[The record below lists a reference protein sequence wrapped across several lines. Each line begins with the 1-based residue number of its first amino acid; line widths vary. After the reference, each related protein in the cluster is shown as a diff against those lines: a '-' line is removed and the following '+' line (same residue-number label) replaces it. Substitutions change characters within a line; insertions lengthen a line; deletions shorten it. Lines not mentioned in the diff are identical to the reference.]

1 MPKGFHRGKNTS
13 TRRTDRFIEDNIV
26 QNERVYYSMLSNHD
40 TRETSD
46 KQKFR
51 PSFKSGRIDRNRS
64 RPVDSSK
71 LQRIIEQDVDMAG
84 SSSHGDS
91 HPRHVPYSRP
101 GGRKSNHAR
110 PQQNSRGG
118 SSWSKV
124 TIPHGKK
131 FEKDFILKT
140 LLNASKVSFIPIYYH
155 IEGNNA
161 VFFIED
167 STAAEA
173 LSTLNKQITLHD
185 GFKLIILVKWSPA
198 PNLPINEDLK
208 GKIKQVMSRRYDPQ
222 MKMLNLSQF
231 HLDEELCTDFYTP
244 LSRENVMQTV
254 VQIIGDHIPDVQV
267 IDLSN
272 NKIYSVDQ
280 MKPLVTK
287 AVFLKSLN
295 LGNNKLGQI
304 TSLDR
309 LQGLKLEELVLNRN
323 PLCDRFNEQSTYI
336 SAVRKRFPKL
346 IKLDGVE
353 LPPVI
358 SFDIGAE
365 DVALP
370 LSSGSWFVS
379 DEARQI
385 VLVFLEQ
392 YLSVYDSDDRQPL
405 LNAYHDSAIMSLTC
419 SYPPGQT
426 ANAPSRLDS
435 YMKDSRNLKR
445 IDDPQ
450 RRFRLLQQGKVDIV
464 SFLSKLP
471 KTLHDPSSL
480 VVDVPVTSSHLI
492 VMSVT
497 GVFRERVERHSL
509 IRWFQRIFII
519 IPSTGGGFCIVNEQ
533 IHISCA
539 TPEQIKAAFKEPVV
553 VPAGLS
559 TPASSVPIG
568 ETTASSTLVDP
579 VVQQQM
585 VASFSEQS
593 GMNTT
598 WSLKCLEENGWV
610 FDRAAFVFT
619 ELKAANQIPPEAF
632 IK

>member
-1 MPKGFHRGKNTS
+1 MPKGFHRGKPSN
-13 TRRTDRFIEDNIV
+13 RRTDRFIEDSIA
-26 QNERVYYSMLSNHD
+26 QNEKVYYNHD
-40 TRETSD
+40 NRDASE

-51 PSFKSGRIDRNRS
+51 SSFKSGRIDRNRS
-64 RPVDSSK
+64 RPVENTR
-71 LQRIIEQDVDMAG
+71 LQRIIEQQDIDMAG

-91 HPRHVPYSRP
+91 HSRHAPYSRP
-101 GGRKSNHAR
+101 GGRKSNHTR
-110 PQQNSRGG
+110 PQQSSRGG

-124 TIPHGKK
+124 TIPYGKK
-131 FEKDFILKT
+131 FEKNFILKT

-167 STAAEA
+167 SSAAEA

-198 PNLPINEDLK
+198 PNLPINEELK
-208 GKIKQVMSRRYDPQ
+208 GKIKQVMSRRYDPLT
-222 MKMLNLSQF
+222 KTLNLSQF
-231 HLDEELCTDFYTP
+231 HLDEELCTDYYTP
-244 LSRENVMQTV
+244 LSRENVMQSV
-254 VQIIGDHIPDVQV
+254 MQIIGEHIPDVQA
-267 IDLSN
+267 IDLST

-280 MKPLVTK
+280 MKPLLTK
-287 AVFLKSLN
+287 TAFLKSLN

-309 LQGLKLEELVLNRN
+309 LQGLKLEELILNQN
-323 PLCDRFNEQSTYI
+323 PLCDRFTDQSSYI

-346 IKLDGVE
+346 MKLDGVD

-358 SFDIGAE
+358 SFDIGTE
-365 DVALP
+365 DATLP
-370 LSSGSWFVS
+370 PSSGSWFVS

-392 YLSVYDSDDRQPL
+392 YLTVYDSDDRQPL
-405 LNAYHDSAIMSLTC
+405 LNAYYDSATMSLTC

-426 ANAPSRLDS
+426 ASASARLDA

-445 IDDPQ
+445 VDDVN
-450 RRFRLLQQGKVDIV
+450 RRYRLLQQGKVDIV

-471 KTLHDPSSL
+471 KTLHDPTSL
-480 VVDVPVTSSHLI
+480 VVDVPVSSSHLI

-497 GVFRERVERHSL
+497 GIFRERLERHSHV
-509 IRWFQRIFII
+509 RWFQRIFVI
-519 IPSTGGGFCIVNEQ
+519 IPSSGGGFCIVNEQ
-533 IHISCA
+533 IHITCA
-539 TPEQIKAAFKEPVV
+539 TPEQMKASFKEPS
-553 VPAGLS
+553 VPAAI
-559 TPASSVPIG
+559 PAPSLPAALPVPEPQTSASVIDPI
-568 ETTASSTLVDP
+568 L
-579 VVQQQM
+579 QQQM

>member
-1 MPKGFHRGKNTS
+1 MSKGFHRGKNNS
-13 TRRTDRFIEDNIV
+13 SRRTDRFIENI
-26 QNERVYYSMLSNHD
+26 QNERVYYNHD
-40 TRETSD
+40 THNTSD

-64 RPVDSSK
+64 RPVDSFK

-84 SSSHGDS
+84 SSSHIDS
-91 HPRHVPYSRP
+91 HLRNVSYSRP
-101 GGRKSNHAR
+101 GERKKNHVK
-110 PQQNSRGG
+110 PQQNSKGG

-497 GVFRERVERHSL
+497 GVFRERVKRHSL